1 MYDYAKLVLFSFIV
15 LLLIW
20 LSYTDIRS
28 RIITNK
34 VVLALFCAILPFSWF
49 TQGMVYPMP
58 ALICL
63 VIGFVLFMLG
73 VIGAG
78 DAKLMAVLMLAVPPE
93 YTIFFLFSTTCAG
106 LGLIIIGGLFF
117 RQVIVK
123 KGLPYGVAISV
134 GFIATQLLFIL

>member
-1 MYDYAKLVLFSFIV
+1 MLGYSKLVLFSFIIS
-15 LLLIW
+15 LLIW
-20 LSYTDIRS
+20 LSYTDIRA

-34 VVLALFCAILPFSWF
+34 VVLVLCCAVLPFSWL

-63 VIGFVLFMLG
+63 VVGFVLFMLG

-78 DAKLMAVLMLAVPPE
+78 DVKLMAVLMLAIPSE
-93 YTIFFLFSTTCAG
+93 YAIFFLFFTACAG

-117 RQVIVK
+117 RQAIVK